1 MALPAVGSAISLSEI
16 QTEYGGSNPI
26 SLSEYYSKGNAPGSG
41 AITMSADFGGT
52 SNAPPDPQT
61 FTGAGTTNI
70 TIADNVRAVGV
81 QVVGAGGGGASAGGM
96 FFFAG
101 GGGGAG
107 GNIIAY
113 FNVSGGET
121 FSAVRGSGGSGGM
134 NSGQQ
139 GGQGSQPGSA
149 GASSSAKV
157 GSTTVATGNGG
168 GGGNIK
174 SGNAGGSGGGTSNN
188 GSADSKRW

>member
-1 MALPAVGSAISLSEI
+1 
-16 QTEYGGSNPI
+16 
-26 SLSEYYSKGNAPGSG
+26 
-41 AITMSADFGGT
+41 MSADFGGT
-52 SNAPPDPQT
+52 SNAPPPPQT
-61 FTGAGTTNI
+61 FTGAGTSNI
-70 TIADNVRAVGV
+70 TIADNVRAIGV

-121 FSAVRGSGGSGGM
+121 FFAVRGSGGSGGM

-139 GGQGSQPGSA
+139 GGQGSQ
-149 GASSSAKV
+149 
-157 GSTTVATGNGG
+157 
-168 GGGNIK
+168 
-174 SGNAGGSGGGTSNN
+174 
-188 GSADSKRW
+188 